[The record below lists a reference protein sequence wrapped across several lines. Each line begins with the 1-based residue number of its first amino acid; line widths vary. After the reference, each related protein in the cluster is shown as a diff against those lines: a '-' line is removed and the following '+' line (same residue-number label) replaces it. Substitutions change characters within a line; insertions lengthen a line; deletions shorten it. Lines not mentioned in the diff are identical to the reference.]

1 MPLAFHY
8 NIRAKGTDFY
18 FNSDNQQSN
27 TLSQN
32 VFIEDFFIQ
41 CGKIPHFISFQIC
54 FMAMT
59 GCKNNIRTPA

>member
-1 MPLAFHY
+1 MPLAFHN

-32 VFIEDFFIQ
+32 VFIEDFLYSVEKFLTLSRS
-41 CGKIPHFISFQIC
+41 KYVLW
-54 FMAMT
+54 
-59 GCKNNIRTPA
+59 R

>member
-1 MPLAFHY
+1 MPLAFHN

-32 VFIEDFFIQ
+32 VFIEDFF
-41 CGKIPHFISFQIC
+41 C
-54 FMAMT
+54 T
-59 GCKNNIRTPA
+59 VWKNSSLYLVPNMFYGDDGM